1 MNNKVLLKVESKG
14 KNKETGEKLTSVR
27 YNEVG
32 WFATPT
38 EPIVVKKEDYEKFCK
53 EGCKNFGTNAGCP
66 PFAPNF
72 EHLKKTYR
80 NAVVVW
86 VRMPWHQMP
95 ESFIGNEKFNSN
107 YFYAASYAQA
117 VLPPV
122 VKHLYKA
129 HELFKADFK
138 LGESACKLCNVCAFK
153 VDLPVEEKKRT
164 IKCRHPKDRMF
175 SLESTGIDTDLLM
188 RSQAFPLFWYGRG
201 NKITDIPY
209 TCKMIMFLYKGSIP
223 DIDFTNLL
231 EEILNIQNNFHA
243 TSFDKL
249 LGGEYAND

>member
-38 EPIVVKKEDYEKFCK
+38 EPIAVKKEDYEKFCK
-53 EGCKNFGTNAGCP
+53 EGCKNFGMNAGCP

-80 NAVVVW
+80 NAIVVW
-86 VRMPWHQMP
+86 VRLPWHQMP
-95 ESFIGNEKFNSN
+95 ESFIGDDKFNSN

-117 VLPPV
+117 VLPSVSSYIGKQLKPMW
-122 VKHLYKA
+122 
-129 HELFKADFK
+129 ESDFF
-138 LGESACKLCNVCAFK
+138 LGESSCKLCNPCKFK
-153 VDLPVEEKKRT
+153 VDIPIEDKKKT
-164 IKCRHPKDRMF
+164 IKCAHPKDRLF

-188 RSQAFPLFWYGRG
+188 RSQAFPLYWYGRG
-201 NKITDIPY
+201 LNITDVPY
-209 TCKMIMFLYKGSIP
+209 TIKMIMFLFKGSLP
-223 DIDFTNLL
+223 QRDFTQDIC
-231 EEILNIQNNFHA
+231 EILNERKEYTAHKFEE
-243 TSFDKL
+243 L
-249 LGGEYAND
+249 LK